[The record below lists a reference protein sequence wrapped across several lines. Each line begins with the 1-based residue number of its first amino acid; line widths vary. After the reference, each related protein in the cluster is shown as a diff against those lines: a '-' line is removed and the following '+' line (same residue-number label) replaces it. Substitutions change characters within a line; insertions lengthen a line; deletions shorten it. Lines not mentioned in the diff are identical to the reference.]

1 MGMTL
6 RSNKPCTR
14 GAKRTRVEG
23 DVRRRT
29 QLPNGVSA
37 HMIRTTPGDL
47 IAVKHKRRYYYAV
60 VLTRQ
65 IMLGGQLVFALYHSS
80 KSLEDSEQVL
90 KHGLKGFHCIID
102 FIFAQRAGSLRRIS
116 KVSIE
121 KIDTVKYFRQDGP
134 SYGLRG
140 TWAIW
145 DRDSNLVKTSDSLT
159 EKEWRYPLD
168 VCSRHESMCE
178 QIDARWKPQDDKA
191 KVASV
196 AKGRVRINKHWSVT
210 VPERMSRWNGPSE
223 GIQIWRPRLT
233 VTLSMWKKPGS
244 AATSLKRIR
253 QMANGR
259 DIVAERASGETTLIT
274 YGRQYEAEDKPLRA
288 FTCFG
293 VNARDRSVAV
303 VQVYFELVK
312 DTAVAKGICAS
323 LTHRP

>member
-1 MGMTL
+1 
-6 RSNKPCTR
+6 
-14 GAKRTRVEG
+14 
-23 DVRRRT
+23 
-29 QLPNGVSA
+29 
-37 HMIRTTPGDL
+37 MIRTTPGDL
-47 IAVKHKRRYYYAV
+47 IAVKYKRRHYYAV
-60 VLTRQ
+60 ILTRQ

-80 KSLEDSEQVL
+80 KSLEDAEQVL

-102 FIFAQRAGSLRRIS
+102 FIFAQRAGTLRRIS

-178 QIDARWKPQDDKA
+178 QIDARWKPEDDKA

-210 VPERMSRWNGPSE
+210 VPERMNRWNGPSE
-223 GIQIWRPRLT
+223 DIQIWRPRLT

-244 AATSLKRIR
+244 PAANLKRIR
-253 QMANGR
+253 EMDRGR
-259 DIVAERASGETTLIT
+259 GIVAQSTRGETTLIT
-274 YGRQYEAEDKPLRA
+274 YGEEHEDEDKPLTA

-293 VNARDRSVAV
+293 VDMRDRSVAV
-303 VQVYFELVK
+303 VIVYFERIK
-312 DTAVAKGICAS
+312 DLAAARAICAS
-323 LTHRP
+323 LTYRP

>member
-1 MGMTL
+1 
-6 RSNKPCTR
+6 
-14 GAKRTRVEG
+14 
-23 DVRRRT
+23 
-29 QLPNGVSA
+29 
-37 HMIRTTPGDL
+37 MIRTAPGDL
-47 IAVKHKRRYYYAV
+47 IAVKHKGRHYYAV

-80 KSLEDSEQVL
+80 KSLEDAEQVL

-121 KIDTVKYFRQDGP
+121 KIDTVKYFIQDRP
-134 SYGLRG
+134 DYGLRG

-145 DRDSNLVKTSDSLT
+145 DRDLNLVKTSDSLT
-159 EKEWRYPLD
+159 EKEWRYPLQVQSD
-168 VCSRHESMCE
+168 HESMCE

-210 VPERMSRWNGPSE
+210 IPERMNRWDGPSE
-223 GIQIWRPRLT
+223 DIQIWRPRLT

-244 AATSLKRIR
+244 PATNLKRIR
-253 QMANGR
+253 ESAHER
-259 DIVAERASGETTLIT
+259 DIVAQSARGGTTLIT
-274 YGRQYEAEDKPLRA
+274 YGTEHEDEDKPLRA

-303 VQVYFELVK
+303 VSVYFELVK
-312 DTAVAKGICAS
+312 DIAVARAICMS
-323 LTHRP
+323 LTYRP